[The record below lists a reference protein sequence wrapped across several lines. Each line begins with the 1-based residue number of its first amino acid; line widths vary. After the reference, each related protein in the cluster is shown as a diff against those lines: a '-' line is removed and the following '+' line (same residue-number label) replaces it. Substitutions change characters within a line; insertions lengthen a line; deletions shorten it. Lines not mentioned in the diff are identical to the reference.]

1 MSKSVD
7 FDASK
12 GVECVENIDMSDSSE
27 VYLGLFWRRAT
38 RDMIGFQEFKD
49 LAETWLRILHLE
61 RLVEQAFPL
70 PEPEEPKGAPRPP
83 EDPDYKELYFDL
95 VDSLLTPEAPEE
107 PEEVQIDQHTFVSEK
122 DARAE
127 IEALKA
133 EADRDPETPHPPA
146 EPAPSP
152 QGEGS
157 QGPKPGSWPKRELD
171 RKFKQAVVERIREAR
186 KMGIGSEV
194 IAQNSRG
201 QGVTGDTVRQ
211 ILEAQAVDVRKYR
224 KIDEALDRLGVPKAQ
239 EETDEQKEE

>member
-1 MSKSVD
+1 MSESVD

-38 RDMIGFQEFKD
+38 RDMISFQEFGC
-49 LAETWLRILHLE
+49 LAEMWLKIRE
-61 RLVEQAFPL
+61 METLVESI
-70 PEPEEPKGAPRPP
+70 
-83 EDPDYKELYFDL
+83 DYKKMYEELI
-95 VDSLLTPEAPEE
+95 DSLIDLGDPAGDRASTE
-107 PEEVQIDQHTFVSEK
+107 PREVQIDQHTFVSEK
-122 DARAE
+122 DAQAE
-127 IEALKA
+127 AEALKA
-133 EADRDPETPHPPA
+133 EADKDPETPHPPA

-157 QGPKPGSWPKRELD
+157 QGPKPGSWAKRELD

-211 ILEAQAVDVRKYR
+211 ILQAQAVDVRKYR

>member
-1 MSKSVD
+1 MSESVD

-12 GVECVENIDMSDSSE
+12 GVEEVVEKMPSE
-27 VYLGLFWRRAT
+27 VLLALILEHAKTYDSHYHEFEALMQVWTKVKQMETLVKAVDYRALYY
-38 RDMIGFQEFKD
+38 D
-49 LAETWLRILHLE
+49 LIDKLLDQDA
-61 RLVEQAFPL
+61 
-70 PEPEEPKGAPRPP
+70 RP
-83 EDPDYKELYFDL
+83 
-95 VDSLLTPEAPEE
+95 APEE

-122 DARAE
+122 DAQAE

-133 EADRDPETPHPPA
+133 RADNVPE
-146 EPAPSP
+146 S
-152 QGEGS
+152 
-157 QGPKPGSWPKRELD
+157 PKPGSWAKRELD

-194 IAQNSRG
+194 IAQNSTG

-211 ILEAQAVDVRKYR
+211 ILEAQAVDVRKYW

>member
-12 GVECVENIDMSDSSE
+12 GVEKSAADVVLE
-27 VYLGLFWRRAT
+27 VFWAFAVKPE
-38 RDMIGFQEFKD
+38 IAFCEFRE
-49 LAETWLRILHLE
+49 LVETWMKIRE
-61 RLVEQAFPL
+61 MEA
-70 PEPEEPKGAPRPP
+70 EPAA
-83 EDPDYKELYFDL
+83 EDPDYKQLYFDL
-95 VDSLLTPEAPEE
+95 VDSLLTPEEPEE
-107 PEEVQIDQHTFVSEK
+107 PEEVQIDQHTFVSK
-122 DARAE
+122 SDAETEA
-127 IEALKA
+127 EALKA
-133 EADRDPETPHPPA
+133 RADNVPE
-146 EPAPSP
+146 S
-152 QGEGS
+152 
-157 QGPKPGSWPKRELD
+157 PKPGSWAKRELD

>member
-38 RDMIGFQEFKD
+38 RDMISFQEFKD

-70 PEPEEPKGAPRPP
+70 PEPEAPKGA
-83 EDPDYKELYFDL
+83 EKQDPDYKELYFDL
-95 VDSLLTPEAPEE
+95 VDSLLTPEEPEE

-122 DARAE
+122 DADTSS
-127 IEALKA
+127 AL
-133 EADRDPETPHPPA
+133 R
-146 EPAPSP
+146 APSP
-152 QGEGS
+152 QGEGSQGEGS
-157 QGPKPGSWPKRELD
+157 QGPKPGSWAKRELD

-186 KMGIGSEV
+186 KMGIGSEA

>member
-12 GVECVENIDMSDSSE
+12 GVERSAADVVLE
-27 VYLGLFWRRAT
+27 VFWAFAVKPE
-38 RDMIGFQEFKD
+38 IAFCEFRE
-49 LAETWLRILHLE
+49 LVETWMKIRE
-61 RLVEQAFPL
+61 MEA
-70 PEPEEPKGAPRPP
+70 EPAA
-83 EDPDYKELYFDL
+83 EDPDYKQLYFDL
-95 VDSLLTPEAPEE
+95 VDSLLTPEE
-107 PEEVQIDQHTFVSEK
+107 PEEVQIDQHTFVSK
-122 DARAE
+122 SDAEAE
-127 IEALKA
+127 AEALKA
-133 EADRDPETPHPPA
+133 RADNVPE
-146 EPAPSP
+146 S
-152 QGEGS
+152 
-157 QGPKPGSWPKRELD
+157 PKPGSWAKTVAD

-211 ILEAQAVDVRKYR
+211 ILEAQAVDARKYR

>member
-12 GVECVENIDMSDSSE
+12 GVEKSAQRTPSD
-27 VYLGLFWRRAT
+27 VFLGLVWRRAT
-38 RDMIGFQEFKD
+38 GDAISFPEFRDLIM
-49 LAETWLRILHLE
+49 TWLEVLNME
-61 RLVEQAFPL
+61 A
-70 PEPEEPKGAPRPP
+70 EPAA
-83 EDPDYKELYFDL
+83 EDPDYKQLYFDL
-95 VDSLLTPEAPEE
+95 VDSLLTPEEPEE
-107 PEEVQIDQHTFVSEK
+107 PEEVQIDQHTFVSK
-122 DARAE
+122 SDAQAE
-127 IEALKA
+127 AEALKA
-133 EADRDPETPHPPA
+133 RADNVPE
-146 EPAPSP
+146 S
-152 QGEGS
+152 
-157 QGPKPGSWPKRELD
+157 PKPGSWAKTVAD
-171 RKFKQAVVERIREAR
+171 RKFKQAVLKRIREAR

>member
-1 MSKSVD
+1 MSESVD

-38 RDMIGFQEFKD
+38 RDMISFQEFKD
-49 LAETWLRILHLE
+49 LAETWLRIIHLE
-61 RLVEQAFPL
+61 RLVEQAYPTPES
-70 PEPEEPKGAPRPP
+70 PEPEEAEEQGL
-83 EDPDYKELYFDL
+83 DYKQLYFDL
-95 VDSLLTPEAPEE
+95 VDSLLTPEEPEE

-122 DARAE
+122 DAQAE

-133 EADRDPETPHPPA
+133 EADK
-146 EPAPSP
+146 
-152 QGEGS
+152 GS
-157 QGPKPGSWPKRELD
+157 EAPKPGSWAKRELD

-186 KMGIGSEV
+186 RMGIGSET
-194 IAQNSRG
+194 IAQNCKG

-211 ILEAQAVDVRKYR
+211 ILQAQAVDVRKYR

>member
-12 GVECVENIDMSDSSE
+12 GVEKSAADVVLE
-27 VYLGLFWRRAT
+27 VFWAFAVKPE
-38 RDMIGFQEFKD
+38 IAFCEFRE
-49 LAETWLRILHLE
+49 LVETWMKIRE
-61 RLVEQAFPL
+61 MEA
-70 PEPEEPKGAPRPP
+70 EPAA
-83 EDPDYKELYFDL
+83 EDPDYKQLYFDL
-95 VDSLLTPEAPEE
+95 VDSLLTPEEPEE
-107 PEEVQIDQHTFVSEK
+107 PEEVQIDQHTFVSK
-122 DARAE
+122 SDAEAE
-127 IEALKA
+127 AEALKA
-133 EADRDPETPHPPA
+133 RADNVPE
-146 EPAPSP
+146 S
-152 QGEGS
+152 
-157 QGPKPGSWPKRELD
+157 PKPGSWAKRELD

>member
-1 MSKSVD
+1 MSNSVEI
-7 FDASK
+7 DASK
-12 GVECVENIDMSDSSE
+12 GVEEVVEKMPSE
-27 VYLGLFWRRAT
+27 VLLALILEHAKTYDSHYHEFEALMQVWTKVKQMETLVKAVDYRALYY
-38 RDMIGFQEFKD
+38 D
-49 LAETWLRILHLE
+49 LIDKLLDQDA
-61 RLVEQAFPL
+61 
-70 PEPEEPKGAPRPP
+70 RP
-83 EDPDYKELYFDL
+83 
-95 VDSLLTPEAPEE
+95 APEE

-122 DARAE
+122 DAGTSS
-127 IEALKA
+127 AL
-133 EADRDPETPHPPA
+133 R
-146 EPAPSP
+146 APSP

-157 QGPKPGSWPKRELD
+157 QGPKPGSWAKRELD

-224 KIDEALDRLGVPKAQ
+224 KVDEALDRLGVPKAQ

>member
-1 MSKSVD
+1 MSNSVD

-12 GVECVENIDMSDSSE
+12 GVEQSAADVFLRMFWTYAVKTEIPFREFRDLVETWHRI
-27 VYLGLFWRRAT
+27 
-38 RDMIGFQEFKD
+38 RDM
-49 LAETWLRILHLE
+49 ET
-61 RLVEQAFPL
+61 LVESI
-70 PEPEEPKGAPRPP
+70 
-83 EDPDYKELYFDL
+83 DYKKLYEELI
-95 VDSLLTPEAPEE
+95 DSLIDLGDPAGDRVSAE
-107 PEEVQIDQHTFVSEK
+107 PREVQIDQHTFVSET
-122 DARAE
+122 DAEAE
-127 IEALKA
+127 AEALKA
-133 EADRDPETPHPPA
+133 QADNDPE
-146 EPAPSP
+146 S
-152 QGEGS
+152 
-157 QGPKPGSWPKRELD
+157 PKPGSWAKREID

>member
-12 GVECVENIDMSDSSE
+12 GVERSAADVVLE
-27 VYLGLFWRRAT
+27 VFWAFAVKPE
-38 RDMIGFQEFKD
+38 IAFIEFRE
-49 LAETWLRILHLE
+49 LVETWMKIRE
-61 RLVEQAFPL
+61 MEA
-70 PEPEEPKGAPRPP
+70 EPAA
-83 EDPDYKELYFDL
+83 EDPDYKQLYFDL
-95 VDSLLTPEAPEE
+95 VDSLLTPEEPEE

-122 DARAE
+122 DAQAE

-133 EADRDPETPHPPA
+133 EADK
-146 EPAPSP
+146 
-152 QGEGS
+152 GS
-157 QGPKPGSWPKRELD
+157 EAPKPGSWAKTVAD
-171 RKFKQAVVERIREAR
+171 RKFKQAVLERIREAR

-239 EETDEQKEE
+239 EETDEQEEE

>member
-12 GVECVENIDMSDSSE
+12 GVERSAADVVLE
-27 VYLGLFWRRAT
+27 VFWAFAVKPE
-38 RDMIGFQEFKD
+38 IAFIEFRE
-49 LAETWLRILHLE
+49 LVETWMKIRE
-61 RLVEQAFPL
+61 MEA
-70 PEPEEPKGAPRPP
+70 EPAA
-83 EDPDYKELYFDL
+83 EDPDYKQLYFDL
-95 VDSLLTPEAPEE
+95 VDSLLTPEEPEE

-122 DARAE
+122 DAQAE

-133 EADRDPETPHPPA
+133 EADK
-146 EPAPSP
+146 
-152 QGEGS
+152 GS
-157 QGPKPGSWPKRELD
+157 EAPKPGSWAKTVAD
-171 RKFKQAVVERIREAR
+171 RKFKQAVLERIREAR

>member
-1 MSKSVD
+1 MSNSVEI
-7 FDASK
+7 DASK

-38 RDMIGFQEFKD
+38 RDMISFQEFKD

-70 PEPEEPKGAPRPP
+70 PEPKEPEGVPRPP
-83 EDPDYKELYFDL
+83 EEPAPSPEGEGIDYKKLYEDL
-95 VDSLLTPEAPEE
+95 VDSLLTPEEPEE

-122 DARAE
+122 DAQAE

-133 EADRDPETPHPPA
+133 EADK
-146 EPAPSP
+146 
-152 QGEGS
+152 GS
-157 QGPKPGSWPKRELD
+157 EAPKPGSWAKTVAD
-171 RKFKQAVVERIREAR
+171 RKFKQAVLERIREAR

-224 KIDEALDRLGVPKAQ
+224 KIDEALDRLKVPKAQ
-239 EETDEQKEE
+239 EETDERKEE

>member
-1 MSKSVD
+1 MLLALILEHAKTYDSHYHEFEALMQVWTKVKQMETLVKAVD
-7 FDASK
+7 YRALYYDLIDKLLDQDA
-12 GVECVENIDMSDSSE
+12 
-27 VYLGLFWRRAT
+27 
-38 RDMIGFQEFKD
+38 
-49 LAETWLRILHLE
+49 
-61 RLVEQAFPL
+61 
-70 PEPEEPKGAPRPP
+70 RP
-83 EDPDYKELYFDL
+83 
-95 VDSLLTPEAPEE
+95 APEE

-122 DARAE
+122 DAQAE

-133 EADRDPETPHPPA
+133 EADKGSE
-146 EPAPSP
+146 APR
-152 QGEGS
+152 
-157 QGPKPGSWPKRELD
+157 PGSWARRELD

-201 QGVTGDTVRQ
+201 QGVTGDAVRQ

>member
-1 MSKSVD
+1 MSNSVEI
-7 FDASK
+7 DASK

-38 RDMIGFQEFKD
+38 RDMISFQEFKD
-49 LAETWLRILHLE
+49 LAETWLRIIHLE
-61 RLVEQAFPL
+61 RLVEQAYPTPES
-70 PEPEEPKGAPRPP
+70 PEPEEAEEQGL
-83 EDPDYKELYFDL
+83 DYKQLYFDL
-95 VDSLLTPEAPEE
+95 VDSLLTPEEPEE

-122 DARAE
+122 DAQAE

-133 EADRDPETPHPPA
+133 EAGKGPETPHPPA

-152 QGEGS
+152 QGEG
-157 QGPKPGSWPKRELD
+157 GEAPKPGSWAKRELD

-186 KMGIGSEV
+186 RMGIGSET
-194 IAQNSRG
+194 IAQNCKG

-211 ILEAQAVDVRKYR
+211 ILQAQAVDVRKYR

>member
-12 GVECVENIDMSDSSE
+12 GVEKSAADVVLE
-27 VYLGLFWRRAT
+27 VFWAFAVKPE
-38 RDMIGFQEFKD
+38 IAFCEFRE
-49 LAETWLRILHLE
+49 LVETWMKIRE
-61 RLVEQAFPL
+61 MEA
-70 PEPEEPKGAPRPP
+70 EPAA
-83 EDPDYKELYFDL
+83 EDPDYKQLYFDL
-95 VDSLLTPEAPEE
+95 VDSLLTPEEPEE

-122 DARAE
+122 DAQAE
-127 IEALKA
+127 AEALKA
-133 EADRDPETPHPPA
+133 RADNVPE
-146 EPAPSP
+146 SP
-152 QGEGS
+152 R
-157 QGPKPGSWPKRELD
+157 PGSWAKTVAD
-171 RKFKQAVVERIREAR
+171 RKFKQAVLERIREAR

>member
-1 MSKSVD
+1 MSESVD

-12 GVECVENIDMSDSSE
+12 SVECVENIDMSDSSE

-38 RDMIGFQEFKD
+38 RDMISFQEFKD

-70 PEPEEPKGAPRPP
+70 PEPEKPKGVPRPP
-83 EDPDYKELYFDL
+83 EE
-95 VDSLLTPEAPEE
+95 PEE

-122 DARAE
+122 DAQAE
-127 IEALKA
+127 AEALKA
-133 EADRDPETPHPPA
+133 EADK
-146 EPAPSP
+146 
-152 QGEGS
+152 GS
-157 QGPKPGSWPKRELD
+157 EAPKPGSWAKRELD

-211 ILEAQAVDVRKYR
+211 ILEAQAVDARKYR

-239 EETDEQKEE
+239 EETDEQKED

>member
-1 MSKSVD
+1 MSESVD

-12 GVECVENIDMSDSSE
+12 GVEEVVEKMPSE
-27 VYLGLFWRRAT
+27 VLLALILEHAKTYDSHYHEFEALMQVWTKVKQMETLVKAVDYRALYY
-38 RDMIGFQEFKD
+38 D
-49 LAETWLRILHLE
+49 LIDKLLDQDA
-61 RLVEQAFPL
+61 
-70 PEPEEPKGAPRPP
+70 RP
-83 EDPDYKELYFDL
+83 
-95 VDSLLTPEAPEE
+95 APEE

-122 DARAE
+122 DAQAE

-133 EADRDPETPHPPA
+133 EADKGSE
-146 EPAPSP
+146 APR
-152 QGEGS
+152 
-157 QGPKPGSWPKRELD
+157 PGSWARRELD

-201 QGVTGDTVRQ
+201 QGVTGDAVRQ

>member
-38 RDMIGFQEFKD
+38 RDMISFQEFKD

-61 RLVEQAFPL
+61 RLVEQAYPL
-70 PEPEEPKGAPRPP
+70 PESPEPEEA
-83 EDPDYKELYFDL
+83 EEQELDYKELYFDL
-95 VDSLLTPEAPEE
+95 VDSLLTPEEPEE

-122 DARAE
+122 DAQAE

-133 EADRDPETPHPPA
+133 RADNVPE
-146 EPAPSP
+146 S
-152 QGEGS
+152 
-157 QGPKPGSWPKRELD
+157 PKPGSWAKRELD

-224 KIDEALDRLGVPKAQ
+224 KIDEAMDRLGVPKAQ